1 VNQPHDAIR
10 PRHRR
15 RHRMAATN
23 PAVARAEQST
33 RVLIRVP
40 VVTGVPPT
48 ILRPAA
54 AQSSTTLERG
64 ETKQERT
71 QINSAP
77 SGLKALLND
86 TTAKRP
92 AGSPQPSQV
101 QQQSPRLSPAQPG
114 AKLPSEAAGQ
124 HVERTLG
131 GAPTQPVGNPQFRI
145 DAAHID
151 STGPHS
157 AAEVWVEKRGGVLS
171 NVLQRRSV
179 LAVALIIAGAVGI
192 AMMLH
197 GRTQHRAI
205 KSETDSGANA
215 SRGDLKS
222 DGRFPEAATV
232 PNGSPQS
239 LNGNHAGSGGFSG
252 GMLGGL
258 LTAQQSTGNGGS
270 SNQQQ
275 ISGPQ
280 YGADG
285 VRPANPAAAPDR
297 WKAPAGANM
306 PASIEP
312 IGNIQ
317 QPAAGPTSSGIDQ
330 GPLYSAY
337 RDTAQPNGSAI
348 SGPSGRSSGAAEFDG
363 NINNPSVQFSR

>member
-1 VNQPHDAIR
+1 
-10 PRHRR
+10 
-15 RHRMAATN
+15 MAATN

-40 VVTGVPPT
+40 AVAGVMPT
-48 ILRPAA
+48 ILRAA
-54 AQSSTTLERG
+54 AGQSSTTLDRG
-64 ETKQERT
+64 ETKQERPQT
-71 QINSAP
+71 NSAP

-101 QQQSPRLSPAQPG
+101 QQQSPRSSPAAQPES
-114 AKLPSEAAGQ
+114 KSPSEAVVQ
-124 HVERTLG
+124 HVERIQG
-131 GAPTQPVGNPQFRI
+131 RVPTRSADNPQFRV

-151 STGPHS
+151 SPGPHS
-157 AAEVWVEKRGGVLS
+157 AAEAWVEKRGGVLS

-197 GRTQHRAI
+197 GRTQHRSI
-205 KSETDSGANA
+205 KSETDPGANA
-215 SRGDLKS
+215 SRSDLKS

-239 LNGNHAGSGGFSG
+239 VNGNHAASGGFSG

-270 SNQQQ
+270 SDQQQ
-275 ISGPQ
+275 ISGPP

-285 VRPANPAAAPDR
+285 MRPANPAAAPDR

-337 RDTAQPNGSAI
+337 RDMAQPNGSAI
-348 SGPSGRSSGAAEFDG
+348 SVPSGRPSGAAEFDG